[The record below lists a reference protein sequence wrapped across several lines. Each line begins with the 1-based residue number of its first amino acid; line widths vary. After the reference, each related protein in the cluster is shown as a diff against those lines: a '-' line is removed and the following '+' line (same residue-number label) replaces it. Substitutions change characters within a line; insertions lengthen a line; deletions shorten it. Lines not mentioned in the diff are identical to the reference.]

1 MTKLSKAA
9 SSLIYR
15 LRSRGYRI
23 DTKKRTI
30 FVASTRITKFPI
42 CRRSNACD
50 VSLDFK
56 SSHLLP
62 TTHNGQGYISLDQS
76 RTTTLMS
83 ERLSLRMQ
91 KRNYVRW
98 VCFPSIPWTIA
109 FRSQETGATTCALT
123 LPTSSAAS
131 TSTSSQTGNTLKAV
145 ASNSM

>member
-30 FVASTRITKFPI
+30 FVAYNKDNEVPDLSPLNRL
-42 CRRSNACD
+42 RSEFGFQVLTSFTDDAQRAR
-50 VSLDFK
+50 V
-56 SSHLLP
+56 
-62 TTHNGQGYISLDQS
+62 YISGPIAHYDID
-76 RTTTLMS
+76 
-83 ERLSLRMQ
+83 ER
-91 KRNYVRW
+91 KAAFKDAKKNYVRW

-123 LPTSSAAS
+123 LPTSSDAS

-145 ASNSM
+145 VSNSM